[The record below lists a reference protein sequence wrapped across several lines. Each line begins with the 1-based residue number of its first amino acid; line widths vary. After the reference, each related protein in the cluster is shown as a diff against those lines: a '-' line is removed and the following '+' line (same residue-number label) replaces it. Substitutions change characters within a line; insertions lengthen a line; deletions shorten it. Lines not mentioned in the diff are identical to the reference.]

1 MSMYLEPSPFTH
13 GPPPDYKLISVDEE
27 RLQALFDQMKKDTKY
42 LEANYQEWL
51 KKYPDMTV
59 VVYKEELVA
68 VGKTFEEV
76 NKQLFE
82 KRIPSNIVLRHT
94 MMTKRVDTRPR

>member
-1 MSMYLEPSPFTH
+1 MYLEPSPVTH
-13 GPPPDYKLISVDEE
+13 GPPPDYKLIAVDEE
-27 RLQALFDQMKKDTKY
+27 RLQALFDQMDKDTKY
-42 LEANYQEWL
+42 LQANYQEWL

-59 VVYKEELVA
+59 AVYKEELVA
-68 VGKTFEEV
+68 VGTTSEEV

-94 MMTKRVDTRPR
+94 MVTTPVDTRPR